1 MKIRDIITKQI
12 VSYTST
18 QNDRIE
24 RFEEVLIIKSR
35 ALRIQIH
42 LSCDLWSEF
51 FKAAEYLNN
60 RISKKSPNWQT
71 PIKTLIE
78 NRSKIAHLQFY
89 DCRAYLLKHQIV
101 RKTKM
106 KSQAMID
113 HLIDYD
119 FINVYRIWVYSKM
132 RIIRTGDVLFDRY
145 SFYDSCVLDLD
156 HLLFVRVKD
165 VIQMLKMSK
174 TSFDDVF
181 IKQNEDDES
190 KSALLI
196 DSTSARRSD
205 EIVDAVDSRI
215 DAKKDASDQNQQ
227 MIILEMI
234 SNRDLYIFVQTLIAL
249 TIDQSLNASKVDR
262 IQISSKTDQ
271 IATSKATQ
279 HSSTAIWIPDVEIRS
294 ESMNSEIE
302 SFISKSK
309 RSRKVK
315 TSADSMSMNTRSR
328 KQTYATTLITIDQL
342 SSYFATFSIDLKRSN
357 LLLVNV
363 SKLHKDD
370 LPIESRYWK

>member
-1 MKIRDIITKQI
+1 
-12 VSYTST
+12 
-18 QNDRIE
+18 
-24 RFEEVLIIKSR
+24 
-35 ALRIQIH
+35 
-42 LSCDLWSEF
+42 
-51 FKAAEYLNN
+51 
-60 RISKKSPNWQT
+60 
-71 PIKTLIE
+71 
-78 NRSKIAHLQFY
+78 
-89 DCRAYLLKHQIV
+89 
-101 RKTKM
+101 
-106 KSQAMID
+106 
-113 HLIDYD
+113 
-119 FINVYRIWVYSKM
+119 M

-279 HSSTAIWIPDVEIRS
+279 HSSTAI
-294 ESMNSEIE
+294 
-302 SFISKSK
+302 
-309 RSRKVK
+309 
-315 TSADSMSMNTRSR
+315 
-328 KQTYATTLITIDQL
+328 
-342 SSYFATFSIDLKRSN
+342 
-357 LLLVNV
+357 
-363 SKLHKDD
+363 
-370 LPIESRYWK
+370 